1 MPPPRFLASNPA
13 VRATTT
19 AVSLIWQ
26 SKIMTVAIFCEAIAA
41 IAAVLNWVTD
51 FWWLANAALTL
62 ATFGAVA
69 VACRVAWDYHGRG
82 LNAQQTHHV
91 DGILTG
97 ASLNQTQS
105 NEIAEAIQSS
115 ELTPRQKSDLPAALR
130 AIDVAII
137 VEAQKAVDVALDYLR
152 RPDHGHV
159 VVIHRMGGRR
169 LDVRYVYRPRARGLC
184 QRQHP
189 YEQGADLNLVEVATS
204 LFQPFTNPAVLW
216 KHPVNGN
223 VCHTNYDARG
233 AHGHELIFSFED
245 CVPKWRV
252 PTVGDYVL
260 KHNAKSGS
268 TWEQKP

>member
-1 MPPPRFLASNPA
+1 MPLPGFLASNPA
-13 VRATTT
+13 VRATTM

-115 ELTPRQKSDLPAALR
+115 ELTPRQKSRLASGTTSNR
-130 AIDVAII
+130 CCH
-137 VEAQKAVDVALDYLR
+137 YR
-152 RPDHGHV
+152 RSSK
-159 VVIHRMGGRR
+159 GGRR
-169 LDVRYVYRPRARGLC
+169 RARLLAKTRPRPCGSDTQNGRPPIG
-184 QRQHP
+184 RQ
-189 YEQGADLNLVEVATS
+189 VRVSATGERP
-204 LFQPFTNPAVLW
+204 L
-216 KHPVNGN
+216 
-223 VCHTNYDARG
+223 
-233 AHGHELIFSFED
+233 
-245 CVPKWRV
+245 
-252 PTVGDYVL
+252 PTPTSV
-260 KHNAKSGS
+260 
-268 TWEQKP
+268 

>member
-1 MPPPRFLASNPA
+1 MPSPRFLASNPA

-19 AVSLIWQ
+19 AISLIWQ
-26 SKIMTVAIFCEAIAA
+26 SKIMMGAIVCEAIAA

-115 ELTPRQKSDLPAALR
+115 GLTPRQKSDLPAAIR
-130 AIDVAII
+130 TIEVAII
-137 VEAQKAVDVALDYLR
+137 VEAQKALDVALDFLQR
-152 RPDHGHV
+152 SDHGHV
-159 VVIHRMGGRR
+159 VVIYRIGRR
-169 LDVRYVYRPRARGLC
+169 LDVRYVYRLRERDPC
-184 QRQHP
+184 PRQHP
-189 YEQGADLNLVEVATS
+189 YEPGTDLNYVEVATS
-204 LFQPFTNPAVLW
+204 FFRGFTNPAVLW
-216 KHPVNGN
+216 KHPGNGN

-252 PTVGDYVL
+252 PTLGDYVL
-260 KHNAKSGS
+260 RHDPNRGS
-268 TWEQKP
+268 TWEQQP